1 MTNMN
6 RKTGTSFERQ
16 LCTNLAGHGFW
27 AHQMAQNSQGQPFD
41 VIAAKNGHTYPIDCK
56 VCEKDV
62 FRLERVEEN
71 QYSAM
76 TLWRQTGNG
85 EGWFALRMTNGEVW
99 FISLETMERAM
110 LTRRSL
116 YWSEIKQFGITLEE
130 WVSKCG

>member
-16 LCTNLAGHGFW
+16 LCASLAG
-27 AHQMAQNSQGQPFD
+27 
-41 VIAAKNGHTYPIDCK
+41 YPIDCK

-99 FISLETMERAM
+99 FISLENMERAM
-110 LTRRSL
+110 LYCKTL
-116 YWSEIKQFGITLEE
+116 YWSEIRHFGITLEE
-130 WVSKCG
+130 WVSKCE

>member
-16 LCTNLAGHGFW
+16 LCTSLAGHGFW

>member
-1 MTNMN
+1 
-6 RKTGTSFERQ
+6 
-16 LCTNLAGHGFW
+16 
-27 AHQMAQNSQGQPFD
+27 MAQNSQGQPFD
-41 VIAAKNGHTYPIDCK
+41 VIAAKNGRTYPIDCK

-99 FISLETMERAM
+99 FISLENMERAM
-110 LTRRSL
+110 LYCKTL
-116 YWSEIKQFGITLEE
+116 YWSEIRHFGITLEE
-130 WVSKCG
+130 WVSKCE

>member
-41 VIAAKNGHTYPIDCK
+41 VIAAKNGRTYPIDCK
-56 VCEKDV
+56 VCEKDI

-76 TLWRQTGNG
+76 ILWRQTGNG
-85 EGWFALRMTNGEVW
+85 EGWFALRMMNGAVY
-99 FISLETMERAM
+99 FLSFTVIRNLFLMKTVLSA
-110 LTRRSL
+110 
-116 YWSEIKQFGITLEE
+116 SEIRQFGITLGE
-130 WVSKCG
+130 WVSQCK

>member
-41 VIAAKNGHTYPIDCK
+41 VIAAKNGRTYPIDCK
-56 VCEKDV
+56 VCEKDI

-76 TLWRQTGNG
+76 ILWRQTGNG
-85 EGWFALRMTNGEVW
+85 EGWFALRMTNGEV
-99 FISLETMERAM
+99 
-110 LTRRSL
+110 
-116 YWSEIKQFGITLEE
+116 
-130 WVSKCG
+130 